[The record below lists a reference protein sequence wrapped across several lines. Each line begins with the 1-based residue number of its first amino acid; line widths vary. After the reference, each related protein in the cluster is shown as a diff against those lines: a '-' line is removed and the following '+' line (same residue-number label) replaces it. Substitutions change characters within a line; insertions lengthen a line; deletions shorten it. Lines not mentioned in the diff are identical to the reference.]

1 MATSAFGKAFAAA
14 RKAGEK
20 TFEFN
25 GKKYTTETREDVV
38 KKRNEAVGRKA
49 GALPEK
55 SATTKAREYTSEMAK
70 KERAADRA
78 EAQRKDSAAIAKD
91 VANAKTKRFVTDTLR
106 DVEKAD
112 ARGRMLRDIDTA
124 AEKRK
129 VSGFAKGGGIELRGN
144 RKCKIV

>member
-14 RKAGEK
+14 RKAGDK

-70 KERAADRA
+70 KERASDRA
-78 EAQRKDSAAIAKD
+78 EAQRKDSSAIAKD

-124 AEKRK
+124 TEKRK